1 MTIRINHSR
10 TEFATY
16 IHASSVSE
24 LTQMISLMELKDHCL
39 AGVSS
44 QYVPQVHHTEFR
56 RQRELLPDLVIL
68 LTFALIDRS
77 HKSYFTAIY
86 LA

>member
-44 QYVPQVHHTEFR
+44 QNVPQVHHTEFR
-56 RQRELLPDLVIL
+56 RQGDGV
-68 LTFALIDRS
+68 TS
-77 HKSYFTAIY
+77 
-86 LA
+86 

>member
-10 TEFATY
+10 KEFAIY

-39 AGVSS
+39 AGVLS
-44 QYVPQVHHTEFR
+44 QFM
-56 RQRELLPDLVIL
+56 L
-68 LTFALIDRS
+68 RS
-77 HKSYFTAIY
+77 IIHRVTS
-86 LA
+86 

>member
-10 TEFATY
+10 KEFATY

-44 QYVPQVHHTEFR
+44 LFVPQVHHTEFR
-56 RQRELLPDLVIL
+56 SQGDGV
-68 LTFALIDRS
+68 TS
-77 HKSYFTAIY
+77 
-86 LA
+86 